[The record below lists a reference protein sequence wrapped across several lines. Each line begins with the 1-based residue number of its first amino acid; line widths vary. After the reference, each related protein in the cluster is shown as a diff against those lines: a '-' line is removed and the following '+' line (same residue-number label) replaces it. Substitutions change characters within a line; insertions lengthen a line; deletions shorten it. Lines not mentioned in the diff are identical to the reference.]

1 MAGVIVHTGQALDHR
16 RHARQCP
23 QIGLETVALRPPEQ
37 RALDPRQLPGVEPW
51 FPTQPPRG
59 FQSLTAAP
67 APDVIPAM
75 RRLPT
80 DPEPPHDRRLRLAL
94 RKQPRRFEPAR
105 FQRSHVPS
113 PPPWSGHASASDG
126 TR

>member
-37 RALDPRQLPGVEPW
+37 RALDSRQLPGIEPP
-51 FPTQPPRG
+51 FPAQSPRG
-59 FQSLTAAP
+59 FQSLSAAP
-67 APDVIPAM
+67 APEVVPPM

-94 RKQPRRFEPAR
+94 PEQPRRFEPAG
-105 FQRSHVPS
+105 FQRSTAPL
-113 PPPWSGHASASDG
+113 PLLWSGHASASDG

>member
-1 MAGVIVHTGQALDHR
+1 MASVIVHAGQTLDHR

-23 QIGLETVALRPPEQ
+23 QIGGEPVALRPPEQ
-37 RALDPRQLPGVEPW
+37 RALDPRQLPGIEPP
-51 FPTQPPRG
+51 FSAQSPRR
-59 FQSLTAAP
+59 FQARPAAP
-67 APDVIPAM
+67 APEVIPAM

-94 RKQPRRFEPAR
+94 PEQPRRFEPAG
-105 FQRSHVPS
+105 FQRSTAPL
-113 PPPWSGHASASDG
+113 PLLWSGHASASDG

>member
-1 MAGVIVHTGQALDHR
+1 MAGMIVHASQALDDR
-16 RHARQCP
+16 RDARQRP
-23 QIGLETVALRPPEQ
+23 QLRAEAVVLRPPEQ

-75 RRLPT
+75 CRLPT

-94 RKQPRRFEPAR
+94 REQPRCFEPAR
-105 FQRSHVPS
+105 FQRSNVPS
-113 PPPWSGHASASDG
+113 PPPWSGHGSASDG